1 MVIPRDWDLPL
12 PYSWAKGLTRDD
24 RQLVREAMDYIES
37 VSCVR

>member
-1 MVIPRDWDLPL
+1 MMEWDLPL
-12 PYSWAKGLTRDD
+12 PYSWAKGLTMGD